1 MMKRSL
7 TVLCFTF
14 LLTLAPIAAYA
25 QEEPYEIY
33 TANGDTLSIHDMG
46 KLITQYDVII
56 FGEYHDNQAL
66 HQLEEDFLKTSYQ
79 YNKKIAISLEMFE
92 KDVQSIMDAY
102 LKGEMEEQ
110 NFLIHSRPWNN
121 YQEAYRPL
129 IEFAKSNNLNVIAA
143 NIPRTIASQYAK
155 TGSLHEISPE
165 MRGYIPQHHV
175 ITEGEYKKKFKQQML
190 LLADN
195 PNMKW
200 KPDQIENF
208 YKAQCLKDDAMAESI
223 MEYKNTH
230 ADEVIIHYNGDFHSK
245 YYLGVAEKIRLLHP
259 DIKMAVITPL
269 IREEGMDIKQAILQ
283 NKQAGDIFIFLKK

>member
-1 MMKRSL
+1 MKKSL
-7 TVLCFTF
+7 TFLCFT
-14 LLTLAPIAAYA
+14 LLVTLAPFAVYA
-25 QEEPYEIY
+25 QEKTYEIY
-33 TANGDTLSIHDMG
+33 TANGDRLSIHDMG

-66 HQLEEDFLKTSYQ
+66 HQLEEDFLKASYQ

-102 LKGEMEEQ
+102 LKGEIEEQ
-110 NFLIHSRPWNN
+110 NFLMHSRPWKN

-129 IEFAKSNNLNVIAA
+129 IEFSKSNHLHVIAA
-143 NIPRTIASQYAK
+143 NIPRTAASQYAK
-155 TGSLHEISPE
+155 TGSLHGISPE

-175 ITEGEYKKKFKQQML
+175 ITEGEYKTKFYEQML

-195 PNMKW
+195 PSMKW
-200 KPDQIENF
+200 TPDQMENL

-245 YYLGVAEKIRLLHP
+245 YSLGTAEKIRLLYP
-259 DIKMAVITPL
+259 DTKIGVITPL
-269 IREEGMDIKQAILQ
+269 IKEEGMDIKQAILQ
-283 NKQAGDIFIFLKK
+283 NQQAGDIVILLKK